1 MRAIQISEFGGP
13 EVLVLREVEEP
24 TPEGEEIMIDV
35 EAAGVNWGDTH
46 QAEDSYAAPSPLPLI
61 PGLEVVGTTSDGRRV
76 VALLPDRGGYAEK
89 AASVEPHIHQ
99 IPDRMD
105 AHSALAVVLQG
116 ATAWHLLRT
125 ATHMADGEKVLVH
138 AGAGGR
144 WFARDSAS
152 KALGCQ
158 HGGGDR
164 IVRGKAADLPRPRSR
179 CRD

>member
-24 TPEGEEIMIDV
+24 TPEREEITIDV

-46 QAEDSYAAPSPLPLI
+46 QAEDSYAEPSPLPLI

-105 AHSALAVVLQG
+105 AHTAQAVVLQG

-125 ATHMADGEKVLVH
+125 ATHMVDGEKVLVH
-138 AGAGGR
+138 AGAGGVGSLAIQLVR
-144 WFARDSAS
+144 RTRFTGHLGGERDDHA
-152 KALGCQ
+152 
-158 HGGGDR
+158 
-164 IVRGKAADLPRPRSR
+164 IAA
-179 CRD
+179 